1 MVLMANGMRVI
12 TERVDDIPV
21 LMAQLV
27 KMNVPGLL
35 DEHFQTHG
43 NWNGT
48 SLGWTASVWLAHI
61 LSQGDH
67 RLSQVEA
74 WVGNR
79 ESVVGQVCGGAVH
92 RREWSDDRLG
102 IVLDEL
108 SDDAKWQGFERALNR
123 HVLRVYELETKRV
136 RVDSTT
142 TSGHWTV
149 TEDGL
154 FQYGHS
160 KDHRPDL
167 PQVKVMLSTLDALGM
182 PVATQVVSGEKADAP
197 LYLPAIQE
205 IRAGLG
211 VTGLL
216 YVGDCKMA
224 ALETRATVQ
233 SQGDY
238 YLCPLAGSQ
247 LSDELLDS
255 YLQSYWEQQQ
265 ALQAVYRVDSAGQE
279 AQIAEGYELSVP
291 LHATVNDQPVQWN
304 ERRIVVRSEEYRQSQ
319 AEDLQARLNRAQT
332 RLNQLTV
339 RKQGKTSPTTAAE
352 LLAVV
357 QAILKAEHV
366 QGLFTFRIEEE
377 VSQRTVR
384 GYKGQPAHTMT
395 VTKATLHFERAAQAI
410 HQAELRLGWRVY
422 VTNHPPDTLPFDRAI
437 LAYREQ
443 FLAER
448 GFARLKGHPLSISP
462 MYLQMDTRVTG
473 LIRLL
478 TIGLRLLTLFEHCVR
493 KCLADQQESLA
504 GLYAGNPKRAT
515 QRPTTEM
522 MLQAFKYIDL
532 SIVLIGDQRHLHITE
547 LSAVQ
552 IKILRLL
559 GWQTDLYTGLTG
571 QFSYSSSK
579 MTER

>member
-1 MVLMANGMRVI
+1 MVLMATEMRVI

-27 KMNVPGLL
+27 KMNVPVLL
-35 DEHFQTHG
+35 DEYFPTHG

-48 SLGWTASVWLAHI
+48 SLGWTASVWTAHM

-67 RLSQVEA
+67 RLNQVET
-74 WVGNR
+74 WVANR
-79 ESVVGQVCGGAVH
+79 ESLLGQLCGGAVQSG
-92 RREWSDDRLG
+92 EWSDDRLG

-108 SDDAKWQGFERALNR
+108 SDDEKWQGFERALNQ
-123 HVLRVYELETKRV
+123 HVLRVYALETKWV

-142 TSGHWTV
+142 TSGHWAV
-149 TEDGL
+149 SEDSL

-167 PQVKVMLSTLDALGM
+167 PQVKVMLSTLDPLGM

-197 LYLPAIQE
+197 LYIPAIRE
-205 IRAGLG
+205 VSAGLG

-224 ALETRATVQ
+224 ALETRAHVH

-238 YLCPLAGSQ
+238 YLCPLSETQ
-247 LSDELLDS
+247 LSDELLDR
-255 YLQSYWEQQQ
+255 YLSPYWDKQQ
-265 ALQAVYRVDSAGQE
+265 ALQAIYRVDSTGQE
-279 AQIAEGYELSVP
+279 AHIAEGFELSIP
-291 LHATVNDQPVQWN
+291 LNATVNDQPVQWK
-304 ERRIVVRSEEYRQSQ
+304 ERRLVVRSEEYRQSQ
-319 AEDLQARLNRAQT
+319 FEQLHAQLNRAQT

-339 RKQGKTSPTTAAE
+339 RKQGKTSPATAAD
-352 LLAVV
+352 LHAAV
-357 QAILKAEHV
+357 QAILKVEHA
-366 QGLFTFRIEEE
+366 QGLFTFHIEEE
-377 VSQRTVR
+377 VTQRNVR
-384 GYKGQPAHTMT
+384 AYNGHPAHTVT
-395 VTKATLHFERAAQAI
+395 VSKATLHFERDAQAI

-422 VTNHPPDTLPFDRAI
+422 VTNHPLDTLPLDKAV

-448 GFARLKGHPLSISP
+448 GFARLKGYPLSISP
-462 MYLQMDTRVTG
+462 MYLHTDSRVTG

-493 KCLADQQESLA
+493 KSLA
-504 GLYAGNPKRAT
+504 NQYETLVGLYAGNPKRAT
-515 QRPTTEM
+515 QHPTTEM

-532 SIVLIGDQRHLHITE
+532 SIVFIGDQRHLHLTE
-547 LSAVQ
+547 LNEVQ
-552 IKILRLL
+552 TKILSLL
-559 GWQTDLYTGLTG
+559 GGPTDLYTGLTG
-571 QFSYSSSK
+571 EFCYSSSK